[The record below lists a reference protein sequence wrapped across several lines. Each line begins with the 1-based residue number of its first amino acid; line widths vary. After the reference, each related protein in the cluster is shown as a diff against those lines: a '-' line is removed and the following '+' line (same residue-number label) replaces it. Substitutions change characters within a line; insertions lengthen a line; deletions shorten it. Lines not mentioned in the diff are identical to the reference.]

1 LKFFA
6 NWRLC
11 VEFDT
16 SSGCATFSPVEAE
29 KEFELSRPD
38 FFVSLWRNAAE

>member
-1 LKFFA
+1 MGEGG
-6 NWRLC
+6 
-11 VEFDT
+11 V
-16 SSGCATFSPVEAE
+16 GFSPVEAE